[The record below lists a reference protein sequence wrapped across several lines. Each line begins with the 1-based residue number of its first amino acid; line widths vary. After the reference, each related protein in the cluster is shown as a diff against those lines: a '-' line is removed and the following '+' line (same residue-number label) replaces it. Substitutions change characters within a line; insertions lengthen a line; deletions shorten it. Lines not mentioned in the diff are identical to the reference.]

1 MEMVLLPSET
11 TAERGET
18 LDGYQS
24 RGGYAAW
31 RQVLGD
37 RDPQRVLDEVARSG
51 LRGRGG
57 AGFPTAGKWSFMPGH
72 GQGPAV
78 LCCNADESEP
88 GTFKDRHLLERTP
101 HQVLEGL
108 MLGCYA
114 VGATRGYVFV
124 RCEYVRSI
132 RVMQEAIEQARQ
144 VGLLGQNILGSGYS
158 LEVLIRKGAGAYI
171 SGEETALLES
181 TEGRRGWPRQKPPF
195 PAGRGLFGLPTTV
208 NNVETLACVPMI
220 VSEGGQAFAAIGT
233 PNNTGPKLYCLSG
246 HVNRPGI
253 YESPMTVTLRELI
266 FDDRFGGGIPGG
278 RLLKAVVPGGSSAP
292 VLRADEIDVAADFD
306 HLEEAGSMLG
316 SAGIIVMDHRTCMV
330 RAAANTCRFFAQESC
345 GQCTPCREGSHWV
358 RQVLDRIEAGR
369 GRDRDIDLVVDRLEA
384 IEGQTI
390 CPFGEALTCGV
401 GSMIVKFRDDFLEHN
416 RLGRCPEPAWDLA
429 GATQ

>member
-1 MEMVLLPSET
+1 MELVLLPPEA
-11 TAERGET
+11 TAEHPEM
-18 LDGYQS
+18 LDGYQT

-31 RQVLGD
+31 RLALGD
-37 RDPQRVLDEVARSG
+37 RDPGRVMDEVARSG

-57 AGFPTAGKWSFMPGH
+57 AGFPTARKWSFMPRDGRA
-72 GQGPAV
+72 AV

-114 VGATRGYVFV
+114 LGARRGYVFI
-124 RCEYVRSI
+124 RCEYVRAAGA
-132 RVMQEAIEQARQ
+132 MQEAIEQAHQ
-144 VGLLGQNILGSGYS
+144 IGLLGENILGSGCS
-158 LEVLIRKGAGAYI
+158 LKVLIRKGAGAYI

-181 TEGRRGWPRQKPPF
+181 TEGKRGWPRQKPPF
-195 PAGRGLFGLPTTV
+195 PAGGGLFGLPTTV
-208 NNVETLACVPMI
+208 NNVETLACLPMI
-220 VSEGGQAFAAIGT
+220 VSEGGQTFAAVGT

-246 HVNRPGI
+246 HVNRPGV

-266 FDDRFGGGIPGG
+266 FDDCFGGGIPGG

-292 VLRADEIDVAADFD
+292 VLRADEIDLAADFD
-306 HLEEAGSMLG
+306 HLQEAGSMLG
-316 SAGIIVMDHRTCMV
+316 SAGLIVMDERTCMV
-330 RAAANTCRFFAQESC
+330 RAAANTSRFFDRESC

-358 RQVLDRIEAGR
+358 RQVLERIEAGR
-369 GRDRDIDLVVDRLEA
+369 GCDRDVDLVIDRLEA

-390 CPFGEALTCGV
+390 CEFGEAVSWGV
-401 GSMIVKFRDDFLEHN
+401 GSMIEKFRDEFLEHN
-416 RLGRCPEPAWDLA
+416 RLGRCPVPAWDLGGVA
-429 GATQ
+429 R